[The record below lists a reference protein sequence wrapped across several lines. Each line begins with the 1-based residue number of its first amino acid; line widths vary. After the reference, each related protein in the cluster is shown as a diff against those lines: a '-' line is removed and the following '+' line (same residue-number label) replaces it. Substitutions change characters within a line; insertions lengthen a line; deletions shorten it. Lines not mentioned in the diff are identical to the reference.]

1 MAPTIEKVVDVP
13 LDLGESPHWDEE
25 TQSVYFVDINGHYIN
40 RFVPATGKYTRA
52 YIGTNVSFII
62 PVEGQ
67 TDQFVISRGREITLI
82 SWDGESESISVIKTL
97 YEVDDQYP
105 GNVFNDGKCDPS
117 GRLWAGTIG
126 APPVDLDEIENG
138 RGTLYSFENNTATAH
153 VTGLGISNG
162 LAFNAS
168 LKKFYY
174 IDSRKGTL
182 DEYDFDV
189 TNGTISNEKP
199 IFTLSK
205 HGLEGFLDGLTIDAD
220 GNLYAAL
227 PPTYKLLKIDPTK
240 PETLLE
246 TIEFPAQEVTAAVF
260 GGPNLDELY
269 VTTGRIAVPG
279 LTFTQDDGAT
289 YKVTGLNVRGLP
301 SVRVR
306 L

>member
-1 MAPTIEKVVDVP
+1 MAPKIEKVVDIP
-13 LDLGESPHWDEE
+13 LELGESPHWDAE
-25 TQSVYFVDINGHYIN
+25 TQAIYFVDINGHYIN
-40 RFVPATGKYTRA
+40 RFVPSTGQYTSA
-52 YIGTNVSFII
+52 YVGANVSFII
-62 PVEGQ
+62 PVEGKAN
-67 TDQFVISRGREITLI
+67 QFVISRGKQITLI
-82 SWDGESESISVIKTL
+82 SWDGERDTFSVIKTL

-126 APPVDLDEIENG
+126 APPVDLDAIENG
-138 RGTLYSFENNTATAH
+138 RGTLYSFQNNKTTAH

-162 LAFNAS
+162 LAFNAA

-189 TNGTISNEKP
+189 KNGTISNGKP

-205 HGLEGFLDGLTIDAD
+205 HGLGGFLDGMTIDAD
-220 GNLYAAL
+220 GNLWAAV
-227 PPTYKLLKIDPTK
+227 PTTHKLLKINPRK
-240 PETLLE
+240 PETLLQ
-246 TIEFPAQEVTAAVF
+246 TLQFPAQEVTAAVF

-269 VTTGRIAVPG
+269 VTTGRIPIPG
-279 LTFTQDDGAT
+279 LTFTKDDGAT
-289 YKVTGLNVRGLP
+289 YRVTGLGVKGLP
-301 SVRVR
+301 SVGVK